1 MRALQVLAWM
11 AKQADNQMQA
21 QGQGKFDLGSGSLSK
36 PPAQQ
41 AKPPAPYVDKQIY
54 PAYNSRGVAPDG
66 SYDLNSGS
74 LKGSPF
80 IPAKRWNEDYNNAR
94 TFATTGDPAKKQNAY
109 MKMMMNNIMP
119 DPDLPLDSRIK
130 MQELNA
136 NSLANRRKRLDEARP
151 NLQSQTNEYNHYN
164 MHSDYDNFT
173 KDRSDDEV
181 MALQSRYKKP
191 FVGPPNT
198 ENWKTLPADIQES
211 KRIAEGM
218 KKTPHPAVI
227 FNNIVRN
234 DQNELFARRMSR
246 NQHRDFERRRK
257 LIQTMFNHEYYPL
270 ESANSKI
277 LMELIERGGPD
288 SFTVDRAQNIPQPPP
303 ETSAD
308 SAYNRFAR

>member
-1 MRALQVLAWM
+1 MRALQVLAHM

-54 PAYNSRGVAPDG
+54 PAYNRNGVAPDG

-94 TFATTGDPAKKQNAY
+94 TFATTYDPVKKQNAY
-109 MKMMMNNIMP
+109 LKMMMNNIMP
-119 DPDLPLDSRIK
+119 DPDLPLDPRIK

-136 NSLANRRKRLDEARP
+136 NSLANSRKRLDEARP

-218 KKTPHPAVI
+218 KKTPHPSVI
-227 FNNIVRN
+227 FNNRVKD
-234 DQNELFARRMSR
+234 DQNELGKKSPAENDELGHTPI
-246 NQHRDFERRRK
+246 NQQRDFQRRRK
-257 LIQTMFNHEYYPL
+257 LIQTMLNHEYYPPG
-270 ESANSKI
+270 SANYKI
-277 LMELIERGGPD
+277 LMDLIERGGPD
-288 SFTVDRAQNIPQPPP
+288 SFTVDRMQNKPQPPS
-303 ETSAD
+303 E
-308 SAYNRFAR
+308 